1 MYWGLSF
8 NFTVEFD
15 EWFWVEFDKDNDE
28 DDLGKSDLCGDDS
41 EEGVEDENNFVFDCE
56 VPEEFS
62 FFVGNETRWSC
73 NPL

>member
-1 MYWGLSF
+1 
-8 NFTVEFD
+8 
-15 EWFWVEFDKDNDE
+15 
-28 DDLGKSDLCGDDS
+28 LGKSDLCGDDS